1 MADFCFKGKRL
12 AHFYKAL
19 VEATQTIN
27 QCSGPH
33 HVHTVFRVVYKGN
46 AVRDVP
52 ETERKAFGL
61 KRIDDAGKALYCS
74 RLEASSKS
82 ARWEK
87 IPSVTR

>member
-12 AHFYKAL
+12 TYLHKTL
-19 VEATQTIN
+19 VEAAQAIN

-33 HVHTVFRVVYKGN
+33 HVHAVFRVVYQGN

-61 KRIDDAGKALYCS
+61 KRMDDAGKALI
-74 RLEASSKS
+74 LFQ
-82 ARWEK
+82 
-87 IPSVTR
+87 IGGII